1 MDLHEKIRTLPPR
14 PGVYLYKNADGEVI
28 YVGKAKN
35 LRSRVRSY
43 LLEASQA
50 NAKTG
55 SLMRD
60 AVDVDYILVDN
71 EHEALALE
79 NNLIKQRKPRFN
91 ILLRDDKTYPYVK
104 LTLGDRWPKVFV
116 TRRLRRDGSVYY
128 GPYFPGNLAYRV
140 VDLIHRSF
148 LLPSCKVDLSRYH
161 ARPCLQYYIGRCLGP
176 CVENL
181 TTPEAYSEAVRDAQL
196 FLEGRTADLNK
207 SLQQRMA
214 AAAANEQYELAA
226 KYRDLLV
233 TIDQLSEKQR
243 IASVEDDDADVFG
256 YHCENGMIAVNL
268 FHLRGGKIVDRRE
281 FFWEDLAEVI
291 TDPDESFDD
300 SSEEHALH
308 GVASTS
314 KVLYQGTTSVV
325 PKRPQN
331 EGGALAPASA
341 GFEAG
346 AFFSALLK
354 QLYIDQPWVPRTI
367 YVPVDFAD
375 RATLASLLADHTKH
389 RVEIAVPQ
397 RGEKRSL
404 VDLAAQN
411 AKQSY
416 DQRFRV
422 LAPSRKAIQEA
433 LQDALMLEDLPR
445 TIECFDISHIQG
457 AETVAS
463 MVVWED
469 GEMKKSAY
477 RKFKIKTVEGV
488 DDFASMREVI
498 TRRYR
503 ALVRDSD
510 ADAPDPSDQ
519 RTTQRVPHIWP
530 VLPDVGMKNPDQ
542 EPLDQGTTQRVP
554 HIWPVLPDLGM
565 KSPDQEP
572 VDQGT
577 TSSDQGANEPL
588 DHGTTSHLP
597 EKPKLA
603 GPGLD
608 FETRDSREARRLPP
622 TSHEPYQGTTS
633 QLAEKPNLAGPGL
646 DFETRDSR
654 EARHLPPT
662 SHEPYQGTTSH
673 LPEKPNLAGPGLD
686 FETRDSREA
695 RRLLPTSHEPC
706 QGTTSVVPNE
716 PKKKGALAPEESSAE
731 EPVSEEAVLKGHGF
745 SRAINLA
752 NKKEALAPEER
763 GSNRRPLP
771 SLILIDGGIGQ
782 LHAAAAALESLGI
795 TTQPLA
801 SIAKRE
807 EVIYLYGQ
815 EDEPVVLDRRS
826 PVLHLIQRIRDESH
840 RFAITYHRKRR
851 EMRDRD
857 SELLAIPGVG
867 ARTRQRLLEH
877 FGSLRSIAAANLDSL
892 AAVHAS
898 EAPPSP
904 PKPPSKSTSHFHMQ
918 ARSAAGWPIPSRS

>member
-1 MDLHEKIRTLPPR
+1 MDFHEKIRTLPTR

-55 SLMRD
+55 SLMRE
-60 AVDVDYILVDN
+60 AIDVDYILVDN

-116 TRRLRRDGSVYY
+116 TRRLRRDGSAYY

-148 LLPSCKVDLSRYH
+148 LLPSCKLDLSRYYP
-161 ARPCLQYYIGRCLGP
+161 RPCLQYYIGRCLGP

-181 TTPEAYSEAVRDAQL
+181 TTREAYAEAVHDAQL
-196 FLEGRTADLNK
+196 FLEGRTTDLNS
-207 SLQQRMA
+207 SLHERMA
-214 AAAANEQYELAA
+214 AAATAEQFELAA

-233 TIDQLSEKQR
+233 TVDQLQEKQR
-243 IASVEDDDADVFG
+243 IASAEDDDADVFG

-281 FFWEDLAEVI
+281 FFWEDLPDFIAEI
-291 TDPDESFDD
+291 PEADTASDLAAQP
-300 SSEEHALH
+300 
-308 GVASTS
+308 VA
-314 KVLYQGTTSVV
+314 
-325 PKRPQN
+325 
-331 EGGALAPASA
+331 A
-341 GFEAG
+341 FEPG

-354 QLYIDQPWVPRTI
+354 QIYIDQPYVPTNI

-375 RATLASLLADHTKH
+375 RAQLAGLLAEHTKH

-422 LAPSRKAIQEA
+422 LQPSRKAIQEA
-433 LQDALMLEDLPR
+433 LQDALMLENPPS

-477 RKFKIKTVEGV
+477 RKFKIKSVEGV

-503 ALVRDSD
+503 
-510 ADAPDPSDQ
+510 
-519 RTTQRVPHIWP
+519 RV
-530 VLPDVGMKNPDQ
+530 V
-542 EPLDQGTTQRVP
+542 E
-554 HIWPVLPDLGM
+554 
-565 KSPDQEP
+565 
-572 VDQGT
+572 
-577 TSSDQGANEPL
+577 
-588 DHGTTSHLP
+588 
-597 EKPKLA
+597 EK
-603 GPGLD
+603 
-608 FETRDSREARRLPP
+608 
-622 TSHEPYQGTTS
+622 
-633 QLAEKPNLAGPGL
+633 
-646 DFETRDSR
+646 
-654 EARHLPPT
+654 
-662 SHEPYQGTTSH
+662 
-673 LPEKPNLAGPGLD
+673 
-686 FETRDSREA
+686 
-695 RRLLPTSHEPC
+695 
-706 QGTTSVVPNE
+706 
-716 PKKKGALAPEESSAE
+716 
-731 EPVSEEAVLKGHGF
+731 LK
-745 SRAINLA
+745 A
-752 NKKEALAPEER
+752 
-763 GSNRRPLP
+763 P
-771 SLILIDGGIGQ
+771 SLILIDGGLGQ
-782 LHAAAAALESLGI
+782 LHAAAGALESLGL

-807 EVIYLYGQ
+807 EIIYLYGQ
-815 EDEPVVLDRRS
+815 EDDPVVLDRRS

-851 EMRDRD
+851 EMRDRN
-857 SELLAIPGVG
+857 SELLGIPGVG

-877 FGSLRSIAAANLDSL
+877 FGSLRSVSAASL
-892 AAVHAS
+892 ESLSAVV
-898 EAPPSP
+898 P
-904 PKPPSKSTSHFHMQ
+904 PKTAEQIHAHFHP
-918 ARSAAGWPIPSRS
+918 AENPPADPLPVLNNT